1 MNLHN
6 YLNTTNFVKSLILP
20 LGYYFPINKIFSNK
34 QNYAVLC
41 YHRIA
46 DKNKILDKNNPLS
59 GLEVHQD
66 IFEEQIIFL
75 KKKFKI
81 LSLNDLKKHIEQK
94 KKDFAISITF
104 DDGYLD
110 NIDLGLPILEKH
122 NVPATI
128 FVITRFLEKKDF
140 MWWYFLWE
148 NLNNQ
153 KFIFINSKKI
163 LLKNKADIINWYGIL
178 SKEVI
183 NLDHITQKNY
193 LDKVFGN
200 QLNFNY
206 KDLIFDFDQLVNLS
220 KNKLIEIGSHTLTHA
235 KLTSLNDEEIFKELS
250 ISKKIIE
257 EKIKKKVNFL
267 AYPYGSTNEVN
278 NKIVKIAK
286 EAGYQM
292 AFSTKRSFE
301 QSNNLFD
308 IPRINID
315 NNIEKKRLTSKIN
328 GFEDFLYN
336 FKKIFF

>member
-20 LGYYFPINKIFSNK
+20 LGYYFPLNKIFSNK
-34 QNYAVLC
+34 RNYAVLC

-46 DKNKILDKNNPLS
+46 ENDKILNKNNPLS

-66 IFEEQIIFL
+66 IFEEQVMFL

-81 LSLNDLKKHIEQK
+81 LSLNELKKHIEQK
-94 KKDFAISITF
+94 KDDFVISITF

-110 NIDLGLPILEKH
+110 NINLALPILEKH

-128 FVITRFLEKKDF
+128 FVITRFLEKNDF

-153 KFIFINSKKI
+153 KFIYINSQKI
-163 LLKNKADIINWYGIL
+163 YLKNEADMINWYGIL

-183 NLDHITQKNY
+183 NLNYREQKDY

-200 QLNFNY
+200 QFNFDY
-206 KDLIFDFDQLVNLS
+206 KDLIFDFDQLADLS
-220 KNKLIEIGSHTLTHA
+220 KNNLIEIGSHTLTHA
-235 KLTSLNDEEIFKELS
+235 KLTSLNNDEIFKELS
-250 ISKKIIE
+250 VSKKIIE

-278 NKIVKIAK
+278 DKIIKIA
-286 EAGYQM
+286 EQVGYQM
-292 AFSTKRSFE
+292 AFSTKRPFE
-301 QSNNLFD
+301 QTNNFFD

-336 FKKIFF
+336 FKKIFV

>member
-20 LGYYFPINKIFSNK
+20 LGYYFPLNKIFSNK
-34 QNYAVLC
+34 KNYAVLC

-46 DKNKILDKNNPLS
+46 DKKKILDRNNPLS

-66 IFEEQIIFL
+66 IFEEQISFL

-94 KKDFAISITF
+94 KNDFAISITF

-110 NIDLGLPILEKH
+110 NINLALPILEKY

-163 LLKNKADIINWYGIL
+163 FLKNNADIINWYGIL

-183 NLDHITQKNY
+183 NLDYKEQKNY

-200 QLNFNY
+200 QFNFNY
-206 KDLIFDFDQLVNLS
+206 KDLIFDLDQLIDLS

-235 KLTSLNDEEIFKELS
+235 KLTSLNDNEIFRELS

-267 AYPYGSTNEVN
+267 AYPYGGSNEVN
-278 NKIVKIAK
+278 DKIIKIT
-286 EAGYQM
+286 EEVGYQM

-301 QSNNLFD
+301 QSNNFFD

-336 FKKIFF
+336 FKKIFV